1 MCGNKVQV
9 PKMESISLN
18 EVEPVLPMTK
28 SFGYTKYYCYG
39 ESDQKIEY
47 EEMKFYV
54 VDVPS
59 ADDLV
64 SCIIH
69 DIHDIFEKE
78 KDTYKRGH
86 ILRAVVLFV
95 VNHHSIPESDEN
107 EPSETSSTQIPLY
120 HIGKDKS
127 SFLNIELIE
136 SECLEVF
143 HSDENDLS
151 SDDDDFDLV
160 SSDDD
165 D

>member
-9 PKMESISLN
+9 PKMESVSLN
-18 EVEPVLPMTK
+18 EQVLPLTK

-47 EEMKFYV
+47 DEMKFYY

-59 ADDLV
+59 ANDLV

-69 DIHDIFEKE
+69 DIHEIFDKE

-86 ILRAVVLFV
+86 ILRAVVLFI
-95 VNHHSIPESDEN
+95 VNHHSIPESDKN
-107 EPSETSSTQIPLY
+107 EPGETSSTQIPLY

>member
-1 MCGNKVQV
+1 MCGNKIQV
-9 PKMESISLN
+9 PKMESVSIN
-18 EVEPVLPMTK
+18 EQVLPLTK

-39 ESDQKIEY
+39 ESDQKIECD
-47 EEMKFYV
+47 EMKFYY

-59 ADDLV
+59 ASDLA
-64 SCIIH
+64 SFIIH
-69 DIHDIFEKE
+69 DIHEIFDKE
-78 KDTYKRGH
+78 TDTYKGGH
-86 ILRAVVLFV
+86 ILRAVVLFI
-95 VNHHSIPESDEN
+95 VNHHSIPDSDEN
-107 EPSETSSTQIPLY
+107 EPGETSTTQIPLY

-127 SFLNIELIE
+127 SFLNIEMIE

-151 SDDDDFDLV
+151 SDEDDFDLV